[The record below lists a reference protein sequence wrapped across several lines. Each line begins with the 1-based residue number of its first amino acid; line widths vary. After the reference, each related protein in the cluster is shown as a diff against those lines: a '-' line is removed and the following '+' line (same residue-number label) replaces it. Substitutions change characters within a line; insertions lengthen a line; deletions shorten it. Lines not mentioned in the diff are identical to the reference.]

1 MGNNAFVRSISSED
15 HPISTWAAT
24 CVCSFASQDGKL
36 IVWSRIGECE
46 TFGVSV
52 LVRIP
57 ASANCL
63 AVLVVPVSLLNGRVY
78 VRLDIARRAAG
89 FGTLTLLA
97 DVSVLDWR
105 ATWGTEIRKQ
115 DGRGE

>member
-1 MGNNAFVRSISSED
+1 MGNDTLVRSVSSEY

-24 CVCSFASQDGKL
+24 RVHRFASQDGEL

-46 TFGVSV
+46 TFGISV

-78 VRLDIARRAAG
+78 IRLDIACRAAG

-105 ATWGTEIRKQ
+105 AKWGEEIRKQ